1 MFILKIKSEDISKSI
16 SKKIKKVRISKGLT
30 QEALAESIE
39 ISTDL
44 LRNIENSRNI
54 GSITTLLN
62 LCNALEITPNFL
74 FADLLSDSNDDYD
87 NKLYSMFSKISRKDK
102 ELLKQIIIHID
113 KKYYCVSRKSLQ
125 LTLFSIL
132 ILFSIYF

>member
-1 MFILKIKSEDISKSI
+1 MMNFIKPKINGCINKSFKECIDNEEFINVI
-16 SKKIKKVRISKGLT
+16 IKDNEIDT

-74 FADLLSDSNDDYD
+74 FADLLPDSNDDYD
-87 NKLYSMFSKISRKDK
+87 NKLYSMFNKISRKDK

-113 KKYYCVSRKSLQ
+113 KKY
-125 LTLFSIL
+125 
-132 ILFSIYF
+132 

>member
-1 MFILKIKSEDISKSI
+1 MVFVLKIKSEDIAKSI

-87 NKLYSMFSKISRKDK
+87 NKLYSMFNKMSSKDK

-113 KKYYCVSRKSLQ
+113 KKY
-125 LTLFSIL
+125 
-132 ILFSIYF
+132 

>member
-1 MFILKIKSEDISKSI
+1 MVFILKLNSEDISKSI
-16 SKKIKKVRISKGLT
+16 SKKIKTVRLSKGLT

-39 ISTDL
+39 VSTDL

-74 FADLLSDSNDDYD
+74 FADLISNSQDDYD
-87 NKLYSMFSKISRKDK
+87 STLYSLFNKITYKDK
-102 ELLKQIIIHID
+102 EIIKQIINHID
-113 KKYYCVSRKSLQ
+113 KKY
-125 LTLFSIL
+125 
-132 ILFSIYF
+132 